1 MHARRLVIGV
11 AVGLAALAAGRGA
24 DAPPEAADEATL
36 KAGRIGRD
44 GPSLLAYFRQRTV
57 GEADRARIVSLVRQ
71 LGDPDFTV
79 REKASAELEAVGL
92 PAVGLLRQ
100 AERDPDVEIVRR
112 AERCLQR
119 IEKVPSTALSAA
131 AARLVARR
139 PPEGA
144 AEVLL
149 NYLPLS
155 DDETVSDGVR
165 DALAAVARSDRRSD
179 PVLLKALDDS

>member
-1 MHARRLVIGV
+1 MVNGGGSPERNCGQTSRATNQPV
-11 AVGLAALAAGRGA
+11 LASQ
-24 DAPPEAADEATL
+24 PATI
-36 KAGRIGRD
+36 RN
-44 GPSLLAYFRQRTV
+44 
-57 GEADRARIVSLVRQ
+57 VR
-71 LGDPDFTV
+71 V
-79 REKASAELEAVGL
+79 REAIGL

-149 NYLPLS
+149 NYLPLA
-155 DDETVSDGVR
+155 DDETVADEVR
-165 DALAAVARSDRRSD
+165 DALAA
-179 PVLLKALDDS
+179 